1 MFNKNCIFVSNS
13 FDNCFASKE
22 NSFKCIELLSFLT
35 VLTLDTAAITC
46 ISSTINSYFMFN
58 PVDLIFSDFYLPLH
72 ECGVKLIFSCGL
84 LPKEDRNM
92 FLILLD
98 VTHW

>member
-1 MFNKNCIFVSNS
+1 MFNKNWIFVLNS
-13 FDNCFASKE
+13 FDNCFATKK

-35 VLTLDTAAITC
+35 VLTLNTVAITC

-58 PVDLIFSDFYLPLH
+58 PDDLIFSDFNLPLN
-72 ECGVKLIFSCGL
+72 ECGVKLILSCGL
-84 LPKEDRNM
+84 LPKEGRNM